1 MKLTVIGT
9 GYVGLVT
16 GACFASADNEVVC
29 VDKDRKKIE
38 LLKSAEIPF
47 FEPNLQ
53 DLVKQS
59 YSNGKLSFQ
68 LGHDEKSLSS
78 DIYFIAVGTP
88 QSKDGSVNM
97 DFVWDAAKEIGRGAI
112 KDFIVV
118 NKSTMAIGST
128 DNVEKIIKKE
138 ISNRS
143 LDIKFSVIVNPEFL
157 REGSA
162 VNDFMQPD
170 RVITGSS
177 DSHASEILRD
187 LYKPFIVDDGS
198 NFIKMDT
205 RSAELTK
212 YAANAM
218 LATRISF
225 MNEISKISEAVGAD
239 IKLVQKGI
247 GTDKRIG
254 EKFLN
259 AGIGY
264 GGSCFSKDLNA
275 LISSSSDKGIDLK
288 LISSVQ
294 EVNEI
299 QRDILIKKILNR
311 FKGRSNLEELTVAIW
326 GLSYKPETDDIRD
339 APSIGL
345 IRALKERGVI
355 IKAYDPQAIDN
366 MRSLLPE
373 NKNFSYSLTSHDALE
388 EAQAL
393 IICTEW
399 QEFLD
404 FSYADYKGTCLK
416 YILDGRN
423 CLNKDKII
431 SDGFSYEGIGR

>member
-16 GACFASADNEVVC
+16 GACFSSVNNEVVC

-59 YSNGKLSFQ
+59 SSIGNLSFQ
-68 LGHDEKSLSS
+68 LDHDEKSLSS

-88 QSKDGSVNM
+88 QSEDGSVDM

-128 DNVEKIIKKE
+128 DDVEKIIRKE

-162 VNDFMQPD
+162 VSDFMKPD

-177 DSHASEILRD
+177 DSRAFEILRE
-187 LYKPFIVDDGS
+187 LYKPFIADDGS

-225 MNEISKISEAVGAD
+225 MNEVSKISEAVGAD

-264 GGSCFSKDLNA
+264 GGSCFPKDLNA
-275 LISSSSDKGIDLK
+275 LISSSRDKGIDLK
-288 LISSVQ
+288 LISAVQ

-311 FKGRSNLEELTVAIW
+311 FKGRSDSEELKVAIW
-326 GLSYKPETDDIRD
+326 GLSYKPETDDIRE

-355 IKAYDPQAIDN
+355 IKAYDPQALGN
-366 MRSLLPE
+366 MKELIPE
-373 NKNFSYSLTSHDALE
+373 DKNLSYSLTTQDSLE
-388 EAQAL
+388 EAEAL

-404 FSYADYKGTCLK
+404 FSYIDYKDTSLK

-423 CLNKDKII
+423 CLNKKKILL
-431 SDGFSYEGIGR
+431 DGFLYEGIGR